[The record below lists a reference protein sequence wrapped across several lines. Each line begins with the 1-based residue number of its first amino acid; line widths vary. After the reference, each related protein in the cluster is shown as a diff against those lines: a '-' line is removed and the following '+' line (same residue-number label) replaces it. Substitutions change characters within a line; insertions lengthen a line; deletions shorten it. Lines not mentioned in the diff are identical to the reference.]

1 MPHRNVLLDNAL
13 RANRHSATSRCVPR
27 GGHREAG
34 GGTGPRR
41 TGGRTGG
48 DLTSCPDA
56 GKRRDFRQSV
66 DVRVEASGR
75 FGQLPGL
82 FLARNPSKRFS
93 ERRLAGASAP
103 RRSFQGNPGFKTCP
117 IRQTI
122 KKAAGGSPK
131 DDGVVVVEDA
141 APVGGPPIRPDPT
154 MVEPARTRIF
164 HRSPTILRSSRRS
177 PDPSVFWRC

>member
-1 MPHRNVLLDNAL
+1 MLLDNAL
-13 RANRHSATSRCVPR
+13 RAIRHAATSRCVTP
-27 GGHREAG
+27 GGHREVG
-34 GGTGPRR
+34 GGTGRRR
-41 TGGRTGG
+41 TGGRPGG
-48 DLTSCPDA
+48 DLSSCPEV

-66 DVRVEASGR
+66 DVCVEASGR

-82 FLARNPSKRFS
+82 FLARDPSQRFS

-122 KKAAGGSPK
+122 KKATGGSPK
-131 DDGVVVVEDA
+131 DDAVVVAEDA
-141 APVGGPPIRPDPT
+141 APVGSPPIRPDPT
-154 MVEPARTRIF
+154 MVEPDRTRIS
-164 HRSPTILRSSRRS
+164 HRSLMIRRSSRRS